1 MNNTERLLYQKH
13 HLSDEERNQ
22 ILKLINCAL
31 PTREIAKIMHISNST
46 VSYVRQAHTA
56 CIDKDWNTLQRLSAG
71 PARATTAWAMKITG
85 TDKVFL
91 ETFGKPVDEPVEVA
105 EEGKVVATASITRED
120 FLAMYATMQDI
131 RSLLTEIRD
140 TLK

>member
-1 MNNTERLLYQKH
+1 MNKNERLLYQKH

-22 ILKLINCAL
+22 VLKLINCAL

-71 PARATTAWAMKITG
+71 PARATTEWAMKITG
-85 TDKVFL
+85 TDKAFI
-91 ETFGKPVDEPVEVA
+91 ETFGKPVDAPAEVA
-105 EEGKVVATASITRED
+105 EEGKVVNTTAIDPRNLYE
-120 FLAMYATMQDI
+120 MYEVLVDL

-140 TLK
+140 ILK